1 MNNYLRNKSEID
13 KFRKQLKSMVK
24 DISDIDE
31 KVLIKSVNVGLASA
45 KRGTPVDTGFM
56 RKMWGTTPLKK
67 VRKKGVEKALYNAAD
82 YSSFVNDGHRIVN
95 KAGETIGFVKG
106 KHIVERADK
115 AVRRT
120 MKQEFIKEVEK
131 VNKKHG
137 K

>member
-1 MNNYLRNKSEID
+1 MNNYQRNKSEID

-24 DISDIDE
+24 DISDVDAR
-31 KVLIKSVNVGLASA
+31 VLTKSVNVGLASA

-56 RKMWGTTPLKK
+56 RKMWGTTAL
-67 VRKKGVEKALYNAAD
+67 RKARGKGVEKAIYNTAD
-82 YSSFVNDGHRIVN
+82 YSSYVNDGHRIVN
-95 KAGETIGFVKG
+95 RAGETVGFVKG
-106 KHIVERADK
+106 QFIVERADK

-120 MKQEFIKEVEK
+120 MKQEFKKEIER